1 MCPLLPLPL
10 WTVLICRALTV
21 TLPVPVG
28 RHPGGRTAR
37 PDQTELDKGSPSW
50 LHSEYSPGGF
60 LLPRASPT
68 VMPRPQTPTPS
79 AVPVLPPLL
88 NRQARGPEG
97 QTAADTWPSPA
108 LWTLQ
113 PCGTATKPPV
123 SAAHWRVVSRSQ
135 GTSCHQDLGARP
147 AARGAS
153 VPSDTPGRHQ
163 GWSAGPRPFMHPL
176 TTGLLSVLA
185 GMCTHTLVL
194 VFHAHTRPI
203 PPGTLRASGKESE
216 DFPGPLHVVSGTPPS
231 LSPPCP
237 PPPLPSPS
245 PALEKGGCPLR
256 QSVLRPPTQFTS
268 QREQDTPLCLQPPCC
283 PGLATGEASSGIKV
297 APCAWTQ
304 TLASGWSPGFKPWP
318 HPPIA
323 SRVNPK
329 QNSNTCEPP
338 FGCVSTSQRHA

>member
-1 MCPLLPLPL
+1 MWHRHQTTGVGCPLAGRQQIAGHKLPP
-10 WTVLICRALTV
+10 R
-21 TLPVPVG
+21 P
-28 RHPGGRTAR
+28 GRTAGR
-37 PDQTELDKGSPSW
+37 PGSIRALRHTWAPAGLVCWTSAF
-50 LHSEYSPGGF
+50 HAPTYHRFVERAGGHVHTHT
-60 LLPRASPT
+60 RT
-68 VMPRPQTPTPS
+68 
-79 AVPVLPPLL
+79 
-88 NRQARGPEG
+88 
-97 QTAADTWPSPA
+97 
-108 LWTLQ
+108 
-113 PCGTATKPPV
+113 C
-123 SAAHWRVVSRSQ
+123 VSRS
-135 GTSCHQDLGARP
+135 H
-147 AARGAS
+147 
-153 VPSDTPGRHQ
+153 TPH
-163 GWSAGPRPFMHPL
+163 
-176 TTGLLSVLA
+176 
-185 GMCTHTLVL
+185 
-194 VFHAHTRPI
+194 

-245 PALEKGGCPLR
+245 PALEKGGCPLH